1 MRRVKIIATAGPAVD
16 EPDVLEAV
24 LSAGVDVVR
33 LNAAHS
39 DIDELA
45 ERLSKVRAA
54 EKRIGKHV
62 GVLVDLPGPKIRV
75 GEVASGTVLVEGQ
88 DFVLAGGGCA
98 GDETRACVT
107 YAGLARDVEPGSRL
121 LIDDGRIELVVTGVV
136 DENVHTRVEYGGPL
150 LSNKGV
156 NAPGVTLAVDSITD
170 HDRAVIEWAV
180 TADIDFVGQSFVRS
194 AADVHELRALMAARP
209 VPIVAKIEKFEVVA
223 DLSAVVEA
231 ADAVM
236 VARGDL
242 GVETSPEAVPVLQ
255 RRIIA
260 EARKAGKPVVVAT
273 QMLDSMTGQPRPT
286 RAEASDVANA
296 IFDRADA
303 VMLSGET
310 AVGDY
315 PLEAVETMARIAAAA
330 EDVVSGRG
338 WDRAEARGRN
348 VQEAVSAAVCDLASG
363 LRLAAIVPVTQ
374 SGATA
379 RAVARHRPDAPI
391 AAATTQISTARQLNL
406 VWGVRPVVVPFAHDT
421 EGLIDNVVAQM
432 RDHAVALAGE
442 QIALTAG
449 RAANAPGG
457 TDFITVRQV

>member
-1 MRRVKIIATAGPAVD
+1 MRRTKIIATVGPATD
-16 EPDVLEAV
+16 APDVLEAV
-24 LSAGVDVVR
+24 LFAGVDVVR

-39 DIDELA
+39 GPDALA
-45 ERLSKVRAA
+45 RRLAAVRAA
-54 EKRIGKHV
+54 EQRIGRFV

-75 GEVASGTVLVEGQ
+75 GEVAAGTTLVRGQ
-88 DFVLAGGGCA
+88 TFTLAGFECI
-98 GDETRACVT
+98 GDERHACIT
-107 YAGLARDVEPGSRL
+107 YDGLADDVKPGDFL
-121 LIDDGRIELVVTGVV
+121 LLDDGRIELSITEISGRDVL
-136 DENVHTRVEYGGPL
+136 TRVEVGGPL

-170 HDRAVIEWAV
+170 YDREIIEWV
-180 TADIDFVGQSFVRS
+180 RTADVDFVGQSFVRS
-194 AADVHELRALMAARP
+194 AADIEELRELLGSSG
-209 VPIVAKIEKFEVVA
+209 VPIVAKIEKFEAVT
-223 DLSAVVEA
+223 DLCAVIAA

-273 QMLDSMTGQPRPT
+273 QMLDSMTTAPRPT

-310 AVGDY
+310 AVGEY
-315 PLEAVETMARIAAAA
+315 PLEVVETMARIACAA
-330 EDVVSGRG
+330 EDAVAGGG
-338 WDRAEARGRN
+338 WDRSDGRTQN
-348 VQEAVSAAVCDLASG
+348 VQEAVSAAVCDLASDLG
-363 LRLAAIVPVTQ
+363 LAAIVPVTQ

-391 AAATTQISTARQLNL
+391 AAATTQVRTARQLGI
-406 VWGVRPVVVPFAHDT
+406 VWGVRSVVVPFA
-421 EGLIDNVVAQM
+421 EDNETLLDEVCKAMLESGVA
-432 RDHAVALAGE
+432 RPGE
-442 QIALTAG
+442 KIALTAG

-457 TDFITVRQV
+457 TDFILVREA

>member
-1 MRRVKIIATAGPAVD
+1 MRRVKIIATVGPATD
-16 EPDVLEAV
+16 TPDVLEAV
-24 LSAGVDVVR
+24 LEAGVDVVR

-39 DIDELA
+39 DVEQLA
-45 ERLSKVRAA
+45 ASLAAVRAA
-54 EKRIGKHV
+54 ESRVGKHV

-75 GEVASGTVLVEGQ
+75 GDVAVGTTLIAGERFTLSGEECEGNAKYACITYKGLADDLKTGDRLLLDDGLIELTVTEVA
-88 DFVLAGGGCA
+88 D
-98 GDETRACVT
+98 
-107 YAGLARDVEPGSRL
+107 RD
-121 LIDDGRIELVVTGVV
+121 
-136 DENVHTRVEYGGPL
+136 VHTRVQVGGPL

-156 NAPGVTLAVDSITD
+156 NAPNVTLGVESITE

-180 TADIDFVGQSFVRS
+180 TTDIDFVGQSFVRS
-194 AADVHELRALMAARP
+194 AADVHALRALLGPNP

-223 DLSAVVEA
+223 DLVAVVEA

-260 EARKAGKPVVVAT
+260 AARKVGKPVVVAT
-273 QMLDSMTGQPRPT
+273 QMLDSMTKQPRPT

-310 AVGDY
+310 AIGDY
-315 PLEAVETMARIAAAA
+315 PIEVVETMARIAAAA
-330 EDVVSGRG
+330 EDAVSGSG
-338 WDRAEARGRN
+338 WDHNDGRTRS
-348 VQEAVSAAVCDLASG
+348 VQQAVSAAVCDLAYD
-363 LRLAAIVPVTQ
+363 LRLAAIVTLTQ

-391 AAATTQISTARQLNL
+391 AAATTQLSTARRLGI
-406 VWGVRPVVVPFAHDT
+406 VWGVRPVLVHYAEST
-421 EGLIDNVVAQM
+421 EELIEEVVAAM
-432 RDHAVALAGE
+432 RKNAVALPGE
-442 QIALTAG
+442 KIALTAG
-449 RAANAPGG
+449 RAPNAPGG
-457 TDFITVRQV
+457 TDFILVREV

>member
-1 MRRVKIIATAGPAVD
+1 MRRVKIVATAGPAID

-39 DIDELA
+39 DLDQLA
-45 ERLSKVRAA
+45 TRLAAVRAA

-75 GEVASGTVLVEGQ
+75 GEVAPGTVLVEGQ
-88 DFVLAGGGCA
+88 DFLLAGTDCV
-98 GDETRACVT
+98 GDETHACIT
-107 YAGLARDVEPGSRL
+107 YSGLARDVKRGDRL
-121 LIDDGRIELVVTGVV
+121 LIDDGRIELAVTEVADGSVRTEV
-136 DENVHTRVEYGGPL
+136 QVGGPL

-180 TADIDFVGQSFVRS
+180 GTDIDFVGQSFVRS
-194 AADVHELRALMAARP
+194 AADVHELRGLLASRP
-209 VPIVAKIEKFEVVA
+209 VPIVAKIEKFEVVS
-223 DLSAVVEA
+223 DLVAVVEA

-255 RRIIA
+255 RRVIA
-260 EARKAGKPVVVAT
+260 EARRAGKPVVVAT
-273 QMLDSMTGQPRPT
+273 QMLESMTSSPRPT

-296 IFDRADA
+296 IFDRVDA

-310 AVGDY
+310 AVGEY
-315 PLEAVETMARIAAAA
+315 PLEVVETMARIAAAA
-330 EDVVSGRG
+330 EDVVAGQG

-363 LRLAAIVPVTQ
+363 LRLAAVVPVTQ

-391 AAATTQISTARQLNL
+391 AAATTQLATARQLNL
-406 VWGVRPVVVPFAHDT
+406 VWGVRPVVVPFAADT
-421 EGLIDNVVAQM
+421 ETLLDNVARTM
-432 RDHAVALAGE
+432 REHAVALAGE
-442 QIALTAG
+442 KIALTAG

-457 TDFITVRQV
+457 TDFILVREV

>member
-1 MRRVKIIATAGPAVD
+1 MRRVKIIATVGPATD
-16 EPDVLEAV
+16 PPEVLEAV
-24 LSAGVDVVR
+24 LAAGVDVVR

-39 DIDELA
+39 TPDVLA
-45 ERLSKVRAA
+45 TRLAAVRAA
-54 EKRIGKHV
+54 EERVGKHV

-75 GEVASGTVLVEGQ
+75 GEVEAGTELTVGAQFTLVN
-88 DFVLAGGGCA
+88 DDCV
-98 GDETRACVT
+98 GDVDHACVT
-107 YAGLARDVEPGSRL
+107 YAGLAGDLQSGDRL
-121 LIDDGRIELVVTGVV
+121 LLDDGRIELVVTRISGS
-136 DENVHTRVEYGGPL
+136 EVHTEVMVGGPL

-156 NAPGVTLAVDSITD
+156 NAPGVTLSVDSITEY
-170 HDRAVIEWAV
+170 DRTVIDWAV

-194 AADVHELRALMAARP
+194 AQDVHALRALMTARP
-209 VPIVAKIEKFEVVA
+209 VPIVAKIEKFEAVS
-223 DLSAVVEA
+223 DLIEVIA
-231 ADAVM
+231 ASDAVM

-273 QMLDSMTGQPRPT
+273 QMLDSMTTAPRPT

-315 PLEAVETMARIAAAA
+315 PLIVVETMARIATAA
-330 EDVVSGRG
+330 EKVVFGNG
-338 WDRAEARGRN
+338 WDREGGRTYS
-348 VQEAVSAAVCDLASG
+348 VQEAVSAAVCDLAWE

-391 AAATTQISTARQLNL
+391 VAATTQLSTARRLGI
-406 VWGVRPVVVPFAHDT
+406 VWGVRAVVVPFAEDT
-421 EGLIDNVVAQM
+421 EALLEQVVDVM
-432 RDHAVALAGE
+432 RNKAVALPGE
-442 QIALTAG
+442 KIALTAG

-457 TDFITVRQV
+457 TDFILVREV